1 MMDTDSGKTDVY
13 CPWDVINYCS
23 DHIEDPYL
31 PPQNYWLNTS
41 GNEMIYHFID
51 GLEDQTGSN
60 ERRTGTSCQWWFG
73 SKNINQELTYKEL
86 YSSMDNLWEYFVYD
100 RVFNAERGN
109 GWKPI

>member
-1 MMDTDSGKTDVY
+1 MMDTDSKSGCLLSV
-13 CPWDVINYCS
+13 DVINYCS

-51 GLEDQTGSN
+51 GLEDQTGVTK
-60 ERRTGTSCQWWFG
+60 EELELCQWWFG

-86 YSSMDNLWEYFVYD
+86 YSSMDNLEHFVYD
-100 RVFNAERGN
+100 RVFNAERGT